1 MLTKEEASTL
11 KNYLNLAPNPEG
23 TFTFEELQGYLFG
36 LAMTPGMLLPSDWVP
51 VIFGDDAPLFDTED
65 QVETMHSCLIQ
76 VYSKLSANFQEQLLE
91 FPFDLN
97 NLDAESIEELY
108 AWVSGFEEAL
118 SLAEEVWDPE
128 EYTDLPKKH
137 IEQLYHSLMTIQG
150 LVDPAEVMDFF
161 ENMPQEA
168 FQEVFPN
175 KENSPED
182 REMQIQ
188 MFLLASLP
196 LAVNT
201 LQKHARYVEGTDSK
215 DKPTDG
221 VKPSK
226 KSGGSNKSN
235 VIEVDFGQKK

>member
-1 MLTKEEASTL
+1 MLTKEESSTL

-51 VIFGDDAPLFDTED
+51 VIFGDELPHFDTEN

-76 VYSKLSANFQEQLLE
+76 VYSKLSANFQDQQLE

-97 NLDAESIEELY
+97 NLDTESIEELY

-128 EYTDLPKKH
+128 EYADLPQKH
-137 IEQLYHSLMTIQG
+137 TEQLYHSLMTIQG

-168 FQEVFPN
+168 FQEVFPD
-175 KENSPED
+175 KANSPED

-201 LQKHARYVEGTDSK
+201 LQNHARFVEGTATEK
-215 DKPTDG
+215 EKPES
-221 VKPSK
+221 VKTVK
-226 KSGGSNKSN
+226 KNSGANKSN